1 MGKNNDVCCDNRKQD
16 QINKKQE
23 QTREQVNNEKETPA
37 AAAAGSEI
45 ECEVVELDM
54 LHRQID
60 ILEQEKE
67 ELMQRL
73 LRSQADFDNFRKRT
87 RAEKEEMVDYAAYEL
102 VCRLLPVIDNLERAC
117 ASTETGSQGLAEGIA
132 MITRQFKDLLEKE
145 GVKAIECKGKTFDP
159 ACHEAVMR
167 EESGDQPPNT
177 VVEELQKGYMMK
189 DRVVRPSM
197 VKVAVKEQ

>member
-1 MGKNNDVCCDNRKQD
+1 MGKSNDACCGNRKQE

-23 QTREQVNNEKETPA
+23 QMREQVSEEKETPA
-37 AAAAGSEI
+37 AAVVQ
-45 ECEVVELDM
+45 CEVGELDM
-54 LHRQID
+54 LRRQID

-73 LRSQADFDNFRKRT
+73 LRLQADFDNFRKRT
-87 RAEKEEMVDYAAYEL
+87 RTEKEEMIDYAAYEL

-117 ASTETGSQGLAEGIA
+117 TSTETGSQGLAEGIA
-132 MITRQFKDLLEKE
+132 MITRQFKELLEKE
-145 GVKAIECKGKTFDP
+145 GVKAIECKGKAFDP

-167 EESGDQPPNT
+167 EESGDHPPNT
-177 VVEELQKGYMMK
+177 IVEELQKGYMMK

-197 VKVAVKEQ
+197 VKVAVKE